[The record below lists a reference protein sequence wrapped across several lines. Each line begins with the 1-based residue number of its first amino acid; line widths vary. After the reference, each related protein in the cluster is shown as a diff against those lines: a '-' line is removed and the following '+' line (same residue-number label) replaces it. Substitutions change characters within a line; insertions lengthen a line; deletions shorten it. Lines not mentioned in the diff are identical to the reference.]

1 MIRRFAPLAAVA
13 SIALLAG
20 CAGRTP
26 PVEVS
31 RFHLG
36 QPVERGT
43 VAVEPVAGTNV
54 SADSLEFR
62 TYAGAVQRQLS
73 GLGYVQ
79 GQPATSLYVARIN
92 VRNGTREAIAQGS
105 PVSIGIGG
113 GTGGFRGGGVGLGA
127 SFGLGGNR
135 SRDVLMTELSVQMR
149 RRSDGSVAWEGRAT
163 GEARQGTP
171 EASPE
176 AVAERLAAALFQ
188 EFPGESG
195 RTVEVR

>member
-1 MIRRFAPLAAVA
+1 MIRPFAPLAAVA

-36 QPVERGT
+36 QPIERGT
-43 VAVEPVAGTNV
+43 VAVEPVAGTNI
-54 SADSLEFR
+54 STDSLEFQ

-79 GQPATSLYVARIN
+79 GQPATALYVARIN
-92 VRNGTREAIAQGS
+92 VRNGTREAIGQGS

-113 GTGGFRGGGVGLGA
+113 GTGGFGSGIGLGA
-127 SFGLGGNR
+127 AFGLGGNR

-149 RRSDGSVAWEGRAT
+149 RRSDGSVAWEGRAM
-163 GEARQGTP
+163 GEARQGTA

-176 AVAERLAAALFQ
+176 AVAQRLAAALFQ
-188 EFPGESG
+188 DFPGESG